1 MVRGIASDY
10 HGDAPR
16 RLDLPRLPGERLR
29 VKSQCYRCGEGKP
42 GGGGGGGG
50 GGYGGGGYGGGG
62 DRPPPNVRPGD
73 WTCPSCNANVFAS
86 KMECFRC
93 QAPKPAGAGGG
104 RFGGGGG
111 GSYGGFGGAH
121 PSDGEIAARDRYN
134 PDRLYKRTDDDEA
147 ERRRRRERYQ
157 KDDSDDDEIFKR
169 LRKGGAAA
177 AGGGDDKEK
186 ASPKRDDDRRRDR
199 SPVDDDKDDDR
210 ERD

>member
-1 MVRGIASDY
+1 MGDVRPGDWTCPGCQANVFAS
-10 HGDAPR
+10 
-16 RLDLPRLPGERLR
+16 
-29 VKSQCYRCGEGKP
+29 KSQCYRCGEGKP

-50 GGYGGGGYGGGG
+50 GGYGGGYGGGG

-73 WTCPSCNANVFAS
+73 WTPELQRQCLCVEDGVLPLPGA
-86 KMECFRC
+86 
-93 QAPKPAGAGGG
+93 QARGRGRRAVWRRRRRLACRGGG
-104 RFGGGGG
+104 AR
-111 GSYGGFGGAH
+111 
-121 PSDGEIAARDRYN
+121 PSDGEIAERDRYN
-134 PDRLYKRTDDDEA
+134 PDRRYKRTDDDEA